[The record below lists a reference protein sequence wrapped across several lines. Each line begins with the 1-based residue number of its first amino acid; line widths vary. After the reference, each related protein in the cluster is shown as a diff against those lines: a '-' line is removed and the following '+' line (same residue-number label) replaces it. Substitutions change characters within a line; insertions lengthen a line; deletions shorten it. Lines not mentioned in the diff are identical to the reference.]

1 MSWFRKKVAGSYLS
15 DNLKLILVKLG
26 ANTIKHLSIILAF
39 LLTLSSPVAAQDF
52 DRGWAAYE
60 TADYATALKEWKPL
74 AEAGHADAQYN
85 LGELYATG
93 KGVAQDRPLG
103 LYWISLAALRGHEL
117 AIENKDILTTAMSG
131 AEITKSLKMQ
141 LKYLKNRLKCLES
154 GLQKCEL

>member
-1 MSWFRKKVAGSYLS
+1 MNRIRLVLATVLS
-15 DNLKLILVKLG
+15 
-26 ANTIKHLSIILAF
+26 LAF
-39 LLTLSSPVAAQDF
+39 STLVAQDF
-52 DRGWAAYE
+52 AKGWAAYE

-74 AEAGHADAQYN
+74 AEAGHTDAQYN

-141 LKYLKNRLKCLES
+141 LKYLKKYLKKIRLKCLES